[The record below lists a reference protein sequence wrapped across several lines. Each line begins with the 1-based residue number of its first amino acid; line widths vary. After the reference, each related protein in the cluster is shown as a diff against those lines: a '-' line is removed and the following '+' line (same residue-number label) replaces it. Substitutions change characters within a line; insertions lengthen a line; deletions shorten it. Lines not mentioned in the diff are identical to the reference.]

1 MISSYLPLFLISVIN
16 VFNELINSS
25 FPLFTAIQYSSWVNT
40 ISRSFVPPIFW
51 QYSLAG
57 ASSIITASKFPF
69 TKSVT
74 AKAPLSYV
82 LHDAFAIPVKSQSEE
97 PSI

>member
-1 MISSYLPLFLISVIN
+1 MISSYFPLLFISVIKA
-16 VFNELINSS
+16 FNELINSS
-25 FPLFTAIQYSSWVNT
+25 FPLFTAMQYSSWVNT
-40 ISRSFVPPIFW
+40 ISSSFAPLIFW
-51 QYSLAG
+51 QYSFAG

-82 LHDAFAIPVKSQSEE
+82 LHVVFVIPLKSQSEE